1 MHRAPII
8 ENVAQVHTRF
18 IPLFWIIWI
27 PVKKIKKCYIRMYS
41 QHKTEIVYFIFF
53 PVCVSVMAVKERT
66 MYILT
71 LRNPPLVNDVIW
83 SFRPEYI
90 VKTGQW
96 QVSLVMR
103 SEFGMKY
110 AIKFR
115 PEQYAAGIQLK
126 NLKHRHPEMYCGMF
140 FFFKSGSGCNFYFD
154 RNPDVQICTEL
165 LKLRRDVKIKKI
177 KLKNICHNRIHLTK
191 RLLLNIWKVKFTH
204 VHVQWSI

>member
-53 PVCVSVMAVKERT
+53 PVCVSVVAVKERT

-110 AIKFR
+110 ANEVPTGTICSRNTAEKFKAS
-115 PEQYAAGIQLK
+115 PSGDVLWDV
-126 NLKHRHPEMYCGMF
+126 